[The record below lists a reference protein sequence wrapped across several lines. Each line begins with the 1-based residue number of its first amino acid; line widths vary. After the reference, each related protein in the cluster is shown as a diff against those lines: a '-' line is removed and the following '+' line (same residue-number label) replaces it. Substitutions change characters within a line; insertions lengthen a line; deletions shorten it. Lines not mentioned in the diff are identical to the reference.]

1 MTTTEI
7 HTAIERTTAFFEGRH
22 TRTGVLA
29 RRVAGHPRREDTE
42 LTEHLVRA
50 IRRKTRIDG
59 SVNGSLMDTAW
70 AAWELLE
77 LGCQA
82 DHAAVVRTSGF
93 MLQTE
98 DRDGHFGEGCDEE
111 RHVGHRC
118 RHFLSG
124 FFSPGAWDHP
134 AAPLEFPSGLRIDD
148 EQGARFALSCYALR
162 SVLRAGA
169 DRGSAVR
176 RHVDS
181 LLSLSAL
188 WEEDGGWAPD
198 LVMGALGALAYAP
211 IDYRS
216 KVVGLARRILGR
228 QQNDGSWTNTHAFHA
243 LKMLLGLTGPEVAVA
258 ARRAAPALIRLQT
271 NEGAFDPTGNE
282 EQALIAL
289 RVLLLAER

>member
-1 MTTTEI
+1 MTTEI
-7 HTAIERTTAFFEGRH
+7 RTAIERTTAFFDGRH
-22 TRTGVLA
+22 TRQGVLA
-29 RRVAGHPRREDTE
+29 RRCVGHPRPEDIE

-59 SVNGSLMDTAW
+59 SVHGSLMETAW
-70 AAWELLE
+70 ATWELLE

-82 DHAAVVRTSGF
+82 DHAAVVRTTGF
-93 MLQTE
+93 ILQTE
-98 DRDGHFGEGCDEE
+98 DREGHFGEGCDDE
-111 RHVGHRC
+111 RHERRCC

-124 FFSPGAWDHP
+124 FFSPGSWDHP
-134 AAPLEFPSGLRIDD
+134 AAPLEFPSGLRVDD
-148 EQGARFALSCYALR
+148 EQGARFAVSCCVLR

-169 DRGSAVR
+169 DRRSAVR

-188 WEEDGGWAPD
+188 WDEDGGWSPD

-216 KVVGLARRILGR
+216 KVIGLARRVLNR
-228 QQNDGSWTNTHAFHA
+228 QQNDGSWTDTHAFHA
-243 LKMLLGLTGPEVAVA
+243 VEMLLGLTGPELAVA
-258 ARRAAPALIRLQT
+258 ARRAAPALVEQQAPD
-271 NEGAFDPTGNE
+271 GAFDPTGNE

-289 RVLLLAER
+289 RLLLLAER